1 MRISLLLVCLLS
13 FSYANSQWKSYLI
26 SVKGDTINCLD
37 KADLKQGPWV
47 VHVDEL
53 RGEPGYEE
61 EGYFQDNKRE
71 GTWRKYNLQGDLL
84 AVENYKW
91 GEKDGKQQYFTPL
104 GDLLREE
111 SWRATNPENPY
122 DTISVP
128 DLYDSHKYETKIV
141 KLEVASVA
149 HGTWTYY
156 DPQSGFIIKTE
167 KYFFGQL
174 DKGSVTTAS
183 SAAKKETA
191 AKPKEVSDWEKKN
204 SGKKNIKVRD
214 GSTGGPQ

>member
-1 MRISLLLVCLLS
+1 MRISLLLFCLFS
-13 FSYANSQWKSYLI
+13 FLFANSQWKSYLI
-26 SVKGDTINCLD
+26 SVKGDTINCID

-47 VHVDEL
+47 LHVDEL

-128 DLYDSHKYETKIV
+128 DLYDSHKFETKIV
-141 KLEVASVA
+141 KLEVATVA

-156 DPQSGFIIKTE
+156 DPQTGFIIKTE

-174 DKGSVTTAS
+174 DKGSVTTAAS
-183 SAAKKETA
+183 STKKETA
-191 AKPKEVSDWEKKN
+191 AKPKEVADWEKKN
-204 SGKKNIKVRD
+204 SGKKNVKVRD

>member
-1 MRISLLLVCLLS
+1 MRISLLLVCLFS

-167 KYFFGQL
+167 KYFFGQ
-174 DKGSVTTAS
+174 
-183 SAAKKETA
+183 
-191 AKPKEVSDWEKKN
+191 
-204 SGKKNIKVRD
+204 
-214 GSTGGPQ
+214 